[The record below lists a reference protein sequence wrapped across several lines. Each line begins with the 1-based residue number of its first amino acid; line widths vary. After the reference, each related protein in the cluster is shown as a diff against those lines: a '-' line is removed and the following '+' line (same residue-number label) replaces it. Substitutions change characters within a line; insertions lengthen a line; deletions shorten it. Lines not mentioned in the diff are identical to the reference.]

1 MTTLQE
7 HLAGRGAGTDTGTS
21 LKSRLAARSE
31 LPTPTAEAQFGG
43 QVPREFAT
51 PVGFGGPQLAAQE
64 QPDFGEEVGDFLS
77 TPGAARLGVESAGAI
92 GGGALAGPPGAVVGT
107 FLASLASEAFDPSE
121 RPFRQARNTAF
132 LEGIF
137 EKGGGLVM
145 GGINRLRQGAKGTNL
160 VPGGKE
166 AIEQLAE
173 SGVVLPPGQPSKNRG
188 IDIVQQ
194 VTESSLFG
202 GGKIRKARD
211 IAETQA
217 ERDLDDFVSTFI
229 VRGGR
234 EGVGELAE
242 TASKNS
248 RQIWKDRVSA
258 AYVPVDEIAGTR
270 VQSGAIAERAKDV
283 LRKAELGIKNPEAI
297 AFIKD
302 IISRLSTPAK
312 EVGTG
317 RFADVGQGL
326 LDVGTAQEIKR
337 TVPADFSLSFE
348 EAGAILSDLLSVT
361 RSATDPVSNARQVA
375 AQRLAPV
382 FDEAMEAAA
391 ESLPDAA
398 AKALWR
404 KARKLQREGAE
415 VHNTKL
421 MRSLARQEPETFFQT
436 SVRAMR
442 PGTIRNVRAAIN
454 DPVVWKQIQ
463 GQWMLDLLSA
473 AKKVGSEIP
482 DGGTA
487 FTRID
492 RFGEEALKELIPDK
506 GQRST
511 FRRLAKTLEI
521 AQAPVGKN
529 IPGTVFIQLT
539 QAGSL
544 VAGAQQ
550 AVTGDLDA
558 GEAAGIGAILIGP
571 VVAASILVNPKFARW
586 ATLGRNAKPGS
597 KRFAEAL
604 AGISSLV
611 AQETSRVNARREAS
625 EKRESRAARLNPA
638 PTAIP

>member
-7 HLAGRGAGTDTGTS
+7 HLTARGGGTDTVTS
-21 LKSRLAARSE
+21 LSARLASRAQ

-43 QVPREFAT
+43 QVPRELTT
-51 PVGFGGPQLAAQE
+51 PVGFGGPQLAAKE
-64 QPDFGEEVGDFLS
+64 QPGFGEEVEGFLS
-77 TPGAARLGVESAGAI
+77 TPGATRLGIESAGAI
-92 GGGALAGPPGAVVGT
+92 GGGFLAGPPGAVVGT
-107 FLASLASEAFDPSE
+107 FLGSLASEPIDPSE

-145 GGINRLRQGAKGTNL
+145 GGINRLRQGASGTNL
-160 VPGGKE
+160 VPGGRE

-173 SGVVLPPGQPSKNRG
+173 SGVVLPPGQPSKSIG
-188 IDIVQQ
+188 VDITQE
-194 VTESSLFG
+194 VTQSSLFG
-202 GGKIRKARD
+202 GGKVREARE

-217 ERDLDDFVSTFI
+217 GRDLDDFVETFI
-229 VRGGR
+229 AKGGR

-242 TASKNS
+242 LASTNS

-258 AYVPVDEIAGTR
+258 AYAPVDAIAGAR
-270 VQSGAIAERAKDV
+270 VQSGAILERANDV
-283 LRKAELGIKNPEAI
+283 LRKARLGVKNPEAI
-297 AFIKD
+297 KFIED
-302 IISRLSTPAK
+302 IISSLGKPAK
-312 EVGTG
+312 QVGTG
-317 RFADVGQGL
+317 VIDASGN
-326 LDVGTAQEIKR
+326 EIKR

-348 EAGAILSDLLSVT
+348 EAGEILSDLLSVT
-361 RSATDPVSNARQVA
+361 RSATDPVANAREIA
-375 AQRLAPV
+375 AKRLAPV

-391 ESLPDAA
+391 DSLPNAA
-398 AKALWR
+398 AKKLWR
-404 KARKLQREGAE
+404 NARKLQREGAE

-421 MRSLARQEPETFFQT
+421 MRSLARQQPETFFQT
-436 SVRAMR
+436 SVRALR
-442 PGTIRNVRAAIN
+442 PGTIRNVRTAIN

-463 GQWMLDLLSA
+463 GQWMLDLLSS

-482 DGGTA
+482 QGGSA
-487 FTRID
+487 ISKID
-492 RFGEEALKELIPDK
+492 KFGEEALKELLPDR
-506 GQRST
+506 GQRET

-529 IPGTVFIQLT
+529 IPGGIFIQLT

-550 AVTGDLDA
+550 ALSGNLDPS
-558 GEAAGIGAILIGP
+558 EAAGIGAILIGP
-571 VVAASILVNPKFARW
+571 VVAANLLINPKFARW
-586 ATLGRNAKPGS
+586 ATLGSKAKPGS

-611 AQETSRVNARREAS
+611 AQETSRVNARREARQ
-625 EKRESRAARLNPA
+625 ERESRVAGLNPA